1 MKQRLDKFL
10 SEQTIYTRTDISKLL
25 WKRKVAVNGKITRE
39 GELKID
45 PQTDR
50 VEISGN
56 EIIYREKIYIILNK
70 SAGYVCAT
78 EDKND
83 PTVID
88 LVPDHLKRKDI
99 FPAGRLDK
107 DSEGMVLITNDGALS
122 HKILSPKKHIP
133 KYYMVKLRENFVENY
148 ERLFSEGIVISGGE
162 QCLPAEVRA
171 CPGTE
176 NMAFIEL
183 FEGKFHQVKR
193 MFESVENSVE
203 KLVRVQMGSLE
214 MPENLGLGQSMEILH
229 NDVEK
234 LLKQSPFEEVFKCF
248 STKFSSYW
256 INKLE

>member
-1 MKQRLDKFL
+1 MNQRLDRFL

-25 WKRKVAVNGKITRE
+25 WKRKVSVNGKITRE
-39 GELKID
+39 GELKIN
-45 PQTDR
+45 PQKDR
-50 VEISGN
+50 VEVSGK
-56 EIIYREKIYIILNK
+56 EIIYREKIYMILNK
-70 SAGYVCAT
+70 PAGYVCAT

-88 LVPDHLKRKDI
+88 LVPEQLKRKDI

-107 DSEGMVLITNDGALS
+107 DSEGMVLITNDGTLS
-122 HKILSPKKHIP
+122 HRILSPKKHIP
-133 KYYMVKLRENFVENY
+133 KYYIVRLSENFGENY
-148 ERLFSEGIVISGGE
+148 ERAFSEGIIISGGE
-162 QCLPAEVRA
+162 QCLPAKVKP
-171 CPGTE
+171 CPNAE

-193 MFESVENSVE
+193 MFEAVENNVE
-203 KLVRVQMGSLE
+203 KLVRIQMGSLE
-214 MPENLGLGQSMEILH
+214 MPEKLELGQCMEILH

-234 LLKQSPFEEVFKCF
+234 LLKQSPFEDVFERF